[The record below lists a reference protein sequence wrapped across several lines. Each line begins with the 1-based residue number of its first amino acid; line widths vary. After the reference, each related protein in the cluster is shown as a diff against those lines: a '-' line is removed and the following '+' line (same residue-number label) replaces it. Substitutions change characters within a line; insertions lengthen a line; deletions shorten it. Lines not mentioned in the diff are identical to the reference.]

1 MTTLI
6 ILIVI
11 IAVGVKLLN
20 SWDFGMLGGLMAVF
34 GSILLL
40 IHLLCWGFVSYY
52 DYNQFKTQR
61 NAFEQT
67 LKSARANG
75 NQYETAAIVK
85 EVAEWNIKLASKK
98 YDNTIWVFGQYIDD
112 RIDSLNPIR

>member
-6 ILIVI
+6 ILILI

-20 SWDFGMLGGLMAVF
+20 SWDFGMLGGLMAMF

-40 IHLLCWGFVSYY
+40 IHLLCWGFASY

-85 EVAEWNIKLASKK
+85 EVAEWNVKLASKK
-98 YDNTIWVFGQYIDD
+98 YDNTIWFFDQYVDD
-112 RIDSLNPIR
+112 RIGSLDPIE